1 MRVIVETVGVF
12 AVVVSLVFVG
22 MQLYFDRQVAIA
34 DQYAQRSESMKS
46 DSRSGMESEH
56 YVLMLAK
63 LWDGGY
69 RGGKFGEVYEGLYEN
84 LGFTSVDI
92 MVHKLATQQSMYQFD
107 NVYFQYKQGL
117 LAPEAWL
124 ALRNNL
130 KNSLRSRLTRHEY
143 EISYSY
149 YPSLAEIIPEI
160 FEELDNEES

>member
-1 MRVIVETVGVF
+1 MRGIVEIVGVF
-12 AVVVSLVFVG
+12 VLVVSLVFVG

-46 DSRSGMESEH
+46 DSRSRMESEH

-63 LWDGGY
+63 SWDGGY
-69 RGGKFGEVYEGLYEN
+69 RRGMFGEVYEDLYEN

-92 MVHKLATQQSMYQFD
+92 MVHKLGKQQEMYQFD

-124 ALRNNL
+124 VFRNNL
-130 KNSLRSRLTRHEY
+130 KNTLRSRLARHEY
-143 EISYSY
+143 EITYSY

-160 FEELDNEES
+160 FEELDNEE